1 MGKKLTVYLN
11 DYYYNLFEELKEKIK
26 EEKNLEINNTDLI
39 RMALLSLKE
48 KVLKEE
54 D

>member
-11 DYYYNLFEELKEKIK
+11 DYYYNLFEELKEKIREDK
-26 EEKNLEINNTDLI
+26 GVEINNTDLI
-39 RMALLSLKE
+39 RLALLSLKE
-48 KVLKEE
+48 KILKE